1 MAGPWQTPKIATPP
15 GAPIVISDAVGT
27 LPARAQDQPDKVF
40 KVFQFPA
47 NMIPRIDG
55 DASDWA
61 MVPESYTIGIDQLHN
76 EHPPAKPDPKK
87 VLDVKVKVGWVK
99 GLNRL
104 YFLYEADDDYW
115 DFSEP
120 GLHNDTLELI
130 VDGDLSGV
138 EAIAARAS
146 CD

>member
-1 MAGPWQTPKIATPP
+1 MTHWSVVRRVLLGSFVLTAL
-15 GAPIVISDAVGT
+15 GT

-76 EHPPAKPDPKK
+76 EHPP
-87 VLDVKVKVGWVK
+87 
-99 GLNRL
+99 R
-104 YFLYEADDDYW
+104 
-115 DFSEP
+115 SR
-120 GLHNDTLELI
+120 T
-130 VDGDLSGV
+130 
-138 EAIAARAS
+138 RRR
-146 CD
+146 C

>member
-1 MAGPWQTPKIATPP
+1 MTHWSVVRRVLLGSFVLT
-15 GAPIVISDAVGT
+15 AVVT
-27 LPARAQDQPDKVF
+27 LPARSQDQPDKVF

-104 YFLYEADDDYW
+104 YFLYESTDSFYDFAD
-115 DFSEP
+115 P
-120 GLHNDTLELI
+120 GLHNDIFELV
-130 VDGDLSGV
+130 VDGDLSG
-138 EAIAARAS
+138 EPLDRGFG
-146 CD
+146 